1 MRKIFFTSLKTKIS
15 SEYDDINLNMARN
28 CLRTLFKLLSHVLIK
43 SVFEKNISLDDLKT
57 TCVTPAFQVGNK
69 NEVGNYSLISVF

>member
-1 MRKIFFTSLKTKIS
+1 
-15 SEYDDINLNMARN
+15 MARN